1 MLERVLQPAIAFA
14 VKDFLENLR
23 SGRLIVVSVLVG
35 AILIGVSAAL
45 AASLPALDG
54 VEGEVPAPLEVWHKG
69 PDGVSAGVAF
79 GLGPVILPFLSI
91 LTASRLLQ
99 RERDRGI
106 FQLSLANPVPPWGP
120 ALGRFVGAYGALAI
134 PVVAISIGV
143 SLAIQM
149 VTGTPLELGFL
160 AAYIGGNVLLVG
172 LYLILTLLVGTLV
185 LVEFV
190 TPLVTLIWFGFNML
204 RQTAYILLARLST
217 ILGGDEAVLFQV
229 SWVDLV
235 TFTGLYQGFLA
246 SWVPPSLGFVAL
258 PSLGDP
264 LALAAQAIPWGILVW
279 FVALFAIY
287 AITLHRPPA
296 Q

>member
-1 MLERVLQPAIAFA
+1 MLERILQPAIAFG
-14 VKDFLENLR
+14 VKEFLENLR
-23 SGRLIVVSVLVG
+23 SRRLIVVSVLVG
-35 AILIGVSAAL
+35 AILIGVSVAL
-45 AASLPALDG
+45 AASLPVLDG
-54 VEGEVPAPLEVWHKG
+54 VEGEVPAPLEIWHKG
-69 PDGVSAGVAF
+69 PDGVWAGVAF
-79 GLGPVILPFLSI
+79 GLGPVMLPFLSI

-106 FQLSLANPVPPWGP
+106 FQMSLANPVPPWGP

-143 SLAIQM
+143 ALTIQM
-149 VTGTPLELGFL
+149 VTGTSLELGFL

-190 TPLVTLIWFGFNML
+190 TPVVTLIWFGFNML

-258 PSLGDP
+258 PSLDDP

>member
-14 VKDFLENLR
+14 VKEFLETLR
-23 SGRLIVVSVLVG
+23 SRRLIVVSVLVG

-45 AASLPALDG
+45 ATSLPALDG
-54 VEGEVPAPLEVWHKG
+54 AEGEVPAPLEVWHKG
-69 PDGVSAGVAF
+69 PDGVLAGVAY
-79 GLGPVILPFLSI
+79 GLGPVFLPFLSI
-91 LTASRLLQ
+91 LTASQILQ
-99 RERDRGI
+99 RERERGF
-106 FQLSLANPVPPWGP
+106 FQQALANPVPPWGP
-120 ALGRFVGAYGALAI
+120 ALGRFVGVYGALAI

-143 SLAIQM
+143 VFTIQL
-149 VTGTPLELGFL
+149 VTGISLEVGFL
-160 AAYIGGNVLLVG
+160 AAYIGGNILLVG

-185 LVEFV
+185 TEFV
-190 TPLVTLIWFGFNML
+190 TLIVVLIWFGFNIL
-204 RQTAYILLARLST
+204 RQTAYIILARLST

-229 SWVDLV
+229 SWVDLG

-264 LALAAQAIPWGILVW
+264 LALAAQAIPWGLLVW
-279 FVALFAIY
+279 FVALFTVY

>member
-1 MLERVLQPAIAFA
+1 MLERVLRPAIAFG
-14 VKDFLENLR
+14 VKEFLENLR

-69 PDGVSAGVAF
+69 PDGALAGVAF

-99 RERDRGI
+99 RERDRGM
-106 FQLSLANPVPPWGP
+106 FQMALANPVPPWGP

-143 SLAIQM
+143 ALTIQM
-149 VTGTPLELGFL
+149 VTGTSLELGFL

-190 TPLVTLIWFGFNML
+190 TPLVILIWFGFNML

-246 SWVPPSLGFVAL
+246 SWVSPSLGFVAL
-258 PSLGDP
+258 PSLDDP
-264 LALAAQAIPWGILVW
+264 LALAAQAIPWGLLVW